1 MVFIPT
7 YSTNNV
13 DEILANAGNGPLPLI
28 TPGDYKAVIVK
39 SELKDTDKGGK
50 ILNLTFII
58 TEGQHKD
65 TELVERLNVVN
76 TGEKKATVER
86 IAFETLAR
94 IAKAAGLSTMPADST
109 ALHNKPMVIKVKTEA
124 GKPWTDKDGQERAGS
139 DKSVIDSKG
148 YANVPSAG
156 IAPAAAS
163 AAYEASAAMPWQK

>member
-13 DEILANAGNGPLPLI
+13 DEILANAGGGAMPLI
-28 TPGDYKAVIVK
+28 TAGDYKAVIIK
-39 SELKDTDKGGK
+39 SELKDTKSGK
-50 ILNLTFII
+50 ALNLTFIL

-76 TGEKKATVER
+76 NGDNKATVER

-94 IAKAAGLSTMPADST
+94 IAKAAGLNTMPADST

-124 GKPWTDKDGQERAGS
+124 GKPWTDKDGNERAGS
-139 DKSVIDSKG
+139 DRSVIDSKG
-148 YANVPSAG
+148 YATLPSAG
-156 IAPAAAS
+156 IAPATAT
-163 AAYEASAAMPWQK
+163 AAYEASAEMPWKQ